1 MISALIID
9 DEIDGAEVLQ
19 FLIEQ
24 NCLNVNV
31 LGLAHSV
38 ESAISGI
45 KELKPDLVFMDI
57 ELPTG
62 TGFDVLKATQEL
74 SYETIFITAYEHYAI
89 KAFKTNAI
97 DYLLKPV
104 IIDELIAAIKKA
116 EKRIAM
122 FGKINH
128 SNQIDSLV
136 LNNIIKHKKISIP
149 SQEGILWIDVE
160 EIVRFEAESNY
171 THVFIKNRRK
181 VMVAKTLK
189 SFEDQLHNTT
199 FCRVHS
205 AHLINLNEVD
215 RYIKGDGGNVILK
228 DSSNIP
234 ISRSHKTELLTKLN
248 LYL

>member
-1 MISALIID
+1 MINALIID

-38 ESAISGI
+38 QSGIASI
-45 KELKPDLVFMDI
+45 KELKPDIVFMDI
-57 ELPTG
+57 EMPTG
-62 TGFDVLKATQEL
+62 TGFDVIKATQDL
-74 SYETIFITAYEHYAI
+74 NYETIFITAYEHYAI

-116 EKRIAM
+116 EKRIAVS
-122 FGKINH
+122 GRINH

-136 LNNIIKHKKISIP
+136 LNNIIKNKKISIP
-149 SQEGILWIDVE
+149 SQEGVMWVDVE
-160 EIVRFEAESNY
+160 DIVRFEADSNY
-171 THVFIKNRRK
+171 THVFIKNKRK

-189 SFEDQLHNTT
+189 SFEDQLQNTN

-205 AHLINLNEVD
+205 AHLINLNEVE

-228 DSSNIP
+228 DESNIP
-234 ISRSHKTELLTKLN
+234 ISRAHKNELLTKLN
-248 LYL
+248 TYL